1 MRLRFGDC
9 LFDGQTRELHR
20 NGRLV
25 HLQPKVFS
33 LLEILLSR
41 RPGAVSKD
49 ELMATLWPG
58 TFVADGNLARVA
70 ANLREAIGDDGQSPR
85 FVRTVARFGYAF
97 HGDAAEESDLAR
109 GEASYILIR
118 DEQEIALREGENI
131 LGRDPAADVPVEDT
145 SVSRH
150 HARIVIEGVSVHI
163 EDLGSKNG
171 TFVGD
176 RRVEAGTLL
185 RHGDAIRLGKVCL
198 VFHRLLTGASTESVV
213 ES

>member
-9 LFDGQTRELHR
+9 LFDGQTRELR
-20 NGRLV
+20 RAGRLV
-25 HLQPKVFS
+25 HVQPKVFA
-33 LLEILLSR
+33 LLEILLAR

-49 ELMATLWPG
+49 ELTAALWPG

-70 ANLREAIGDDGQSPR
+70 ANLREAVGDDGQTPR

-97 HGDAAEESDLAR
+97 HGEAVPEADLSR
-109 GEASYILIR
+109 GEAPCILIR
-118 DEQEIALREGENI
+118 DEQEIALKEGENI
-131 LGRDPAADVPVEDT
+131 LGRDPAADVAVEDA

-150 HARIVIEGVSVHI
+150 HARIVVQGVSVHI

-176 RRVEAGTLL
+176 RRLDAGMPL
-185 RHGDAIRLGKVCL
+185 RDGDAIRLGKVCL

>member
-49 ELMATLWPG
+49 ELMDTLWPG
-58 TFVADGNLARVA
+58 TFVADGN
-70 ANLREAIGDDGQSPR
+70 
-85 FVRTVARFGYAF
+85 
-97 HGDAAEESDLAR
+97 LAR

-171 TFVGD
+171 
-176 RRVEAGTLL
+176 
-185 RHGDAIRLGKVCL
+185 
-198 VFHRLLTGASTESVV
+198 
-213 ES
+213 